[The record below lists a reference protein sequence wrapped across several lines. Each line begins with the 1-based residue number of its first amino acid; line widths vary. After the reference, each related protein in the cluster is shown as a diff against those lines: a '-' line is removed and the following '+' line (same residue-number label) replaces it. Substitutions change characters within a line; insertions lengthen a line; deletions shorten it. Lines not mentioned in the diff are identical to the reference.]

1 MSSLSAKPGY
11 NEALAQ
17 KDALRSQVEALLD
30 QRDAAAR
37 EFGIESQQ
45 AQQYQQQATA
55 LSPQYQAAIDRLQEI
70 IASPSPDLA
79 SPTVTTS
86 QSQSTPAPN
95 AREDGPQQA
104 PTSGGVGA
112 GTSSNA
118 SASIGA
124 DNNSLPTQATIS
136 ANVST
141 AALNQLIPT
150 QPNQLDQYGSYTYS
164 LGWYLLSPAQFNG
177 MMRSGKPNVSGW
189 QLLMQ
194 SGGAPIAGRSA
205 AFPLDY
211 YMDDLEITTKT
222 PLGGTG
228 LAHSAVDLRFKVTEP
243 NGITLIENLFQAVQ
257 SVYGNAQQAQ
267 TSTQGPDLVGESY
280 AVPGVVAKS
289 PTTTKTVNYL
299 QAQYCLIIQFFGY
312 DSSGNLIAPAT
323 GSLASGATATSQ
335 SAVIIKY
342 YPFRLVDIRFQLAN
356 RAVEYTITAKP
367 VGQSYGFVTDRGT
380 VPFPFTMT
388 GETVEQLLNG
398 PKISVPADT
407 GARTSQPVPN
417 NIDTFEQQSA
427 VIDASQ
433 AQTDANGNFT
443 GATTSPFNV
452 VAP

>member
-1 MSSLSAKPGY
+1 MSALDAIPGY
-11 NEALAQ
+11 T
-17 KDALRSQVEALLD
+17 ALRARLDATKAQAL
-30 QRDAAAR
+30 QYQAQGNAAVAA
-37 EFGIESQQ
+37 GNNQA
-45 AQQYQQQATA
+45 AQQYYQQAA
-55 LSPQYQAAIDRLQEI
+55 QATTEADQLFSQIG
-70 IASPSPDLA
+70 DLIQADINRDQA
-79 SPTVTTS
+79 SPTVTTG
-86 QSQSTPAPN
+86 QSQSTPAANP
-95 AREDGPQQA
+95 REDGPQQA
-104 PTSGGVGA
+104 PTQGGVGA
-112 GTSSNA
+112 GTSNNA

-124 DNNSLPTQATIS
+124 DNNALPTQATIA

-205 AFPLDY
+205 AFPDDY

-243 NGITLIENLFQAVQ
+243 NGITLIENLFRAVQ

-267 TSTQGPDLVGESY
+267 TSTQAPDLIGESY

-299 QAQYCLIIQFFGY
+299 QAQYCLVIQFFGY
-312 DSSGNLIAPAT
+312 DGSGNLIAPAT
-323 GSLASGATATSQ
+323 GSLSSNAQTTSQ
-335 SAVIIKY
+335 SAVIVKY

-398 PKISVPADT
+398 PKVSVPANT
-407 GARTSQPVPN
+407 GERTSQPAPN
-417 NIDTFEQQSA
+417 TNAPTQPPVIQGNPNEDVGGGTTFSLG
-427 VIDASQ
+427 V
-433 AQTDANGNFT
+433 
-443 GATTSPFNV
+443 GA
-452 VAP
+452 

>member
-17 KDALRSQVEALLD
+17 KDALKAQVDALLD

-45 AQQYQQQATA
+45 AQQYQQQASA
-55 LSPQYQAAIDRLQEI
+55 LSPQYLAAIDRLQVI

-79 SPTVTTS
+79 SPTVTTG
-86 QSQSTPAPN
+86 QSQSTPATNP
-95 AREDGPQQA
+95 REDGPQQA
-104 PTSGGVGA
+104 PTQGGVGA
-112 GTSSNA
+112 GTSNNA

-124 DNNSLPTQATIS
+124 DNNTRPTQATIA

-194 SGGAPIAGRSA
+194 SGGAPIAGRSP
-205 AFPLDY
+205 AFPDDY

-228 LAHSAVDLRFKVTEP
+228 LAHTAVDLRFKVTEP

-257 SVYGNAQQAQ
+257 SVYGSAQQAQ

-299 QAQYCLIIQFFGY
+299 QAQYCLVIQFFGY

-335 SAVIIKY
+335 SAVIVKY

-398 PKISVPADT
+398 PKISVPADS

-417 NIDTFEQQSA
+417 NIATFEQQSA
-427 VIDASQ
+427 IIDASQ

-443 GATTSPFNV
+443 GETTSPFNV

>member
-1 MSSLSAKPGY
+1 M
-11 NEALAQ
+11 AQ
-17 KDALRSQVEALLD
+17 GEFPSFYRYIGPSPSGGHYYDDPTTNQILD
-30 QRDAAAR
+30 LPAAPTP
-37 EFGIESQQ
+37 E
-45 AQQYQQQATA
+45 QQQAYEATKPGIGTIAQTQAVDRGDTQTLGGPVASTVPVSTA
-55 LSPQYQAAIDRLQEI
+55 DQADRG
-70 IASPSPDLA
+70 
-79 SPTVTTS
+79 
-86 QSQSTPAPN
+86 QSADSAV
-95 AREDGPQQA
+95 RA
-104 PTSGGVGA
+104 PTQGGVGA
-112 GTSSNA
+112 GKSPNP
-118 SASIGA
+118 SASVNA
-124 DNNSLPTQATIS
+124 DDNPLPTQATIA

-205 AFPLDY
+205 AFPDDY

-299 QAQYCLIIQFFGY
+299 QAQYCLVIQFFGY

-380 VPFPFTMT
+380 VPFGFTMT
-388 GETVEQLLNG
+388 GDTVQQLLNG
-398 PKISVPADT
+398 PKTSVPADT
-407 GARTSQPVPN
+407 GARTSRPAPTSN
-417 NIDTFEQQSA
+417 RISDAGLDAFIDNANELDRIQSGT
-427 VIDASQ
+427 V
-433 AQTDANGNFT
+433 
-443 GATTSPFNV
+443 GALSAG
-452 VAP
+452 AP

>member
-11 NEALAQ
+11 NEALAE
-17 KDALRSQVEALLD
+17 KDALKAQLDALLD

-45 AQQYQQQATA
+45 AQQYQQQASA
-55 LSPQYQAAIDRLQEI
+55 LTPQYLDASNRLREI

-79 SPTVTTS
+79 SPTVTTG
-86 QSQSTPAPN
+86 QSQSTPPVN
-95 AREDGPQQA
+95 TRDDGPTQA
-104 PTSGGVGA
+104 PTQGGVGA
-112 GTSSNA
+112 GKSSNS
-118 SASIGA
+118 SATISA
-124 DNNSLPTQATIS
+124 DDNPRPTQATIA

-164 LGWYLLSPAQFNG
+164 LGWYLLSPAQFND

-194 SGGAPIAGRSA
+194 SGGAPIAGRSV

-228 LAHSAVDLRFKVTEP
+228 LAHSAMDLRFKVTES
-243 NGITLIENLFQAVQ
+243 NGITLIQNLFQAVQ
-257 SVYGNAQQAQ
+257 SVYGNAQQPQ
-267 TSTQGPDLVGESY
+267 TNTG
-280 AVPGVVAKS
+280 ATVAKS

-299 QAQYCLIIQFFGY
+299 QAQYCLVIKFFGY
-312 DSSGNLIAPAT
+312 DSSGNLVAPIT
-323 GSLASGATATSQ
+323 GSLASNAQTTSQ
-335 SAVIIKY
+335 SAVIVKY
-342 YPFRLVDIRFQLAN
+342 YPFRLVDIKFQLAN

-407 GARTSQPVPN
+407 GERTSQPVPN
-417 NIDTFEQQSA
+417 NIDSFVQQSA
-427 VIDASQ
+427 ITDASQ
-433 AQTDANGNFT
+433 AQVDANGNFT
-443 GATTSPFNV
+443 GDTTSPFNV

>member
-17 KDALRSQVEALLD
+17 KDALKAQLD
-30 QRDAAAR
+30 TLFNQRDAAA
-37 EFGIESQQ
+37 EQFGIESQQ
-45 AQQYQQQATA
+45 AQQYQQQASA
-55 LSPQYQAAIDRLQEI
+55 LFPQYQAASNRLGEI

-79 SPTVTTS
+79 SPTVTTG
-86 QSQSTPAPN
+86 QSQSTPPAN
-95 AREDGPQQA
+95 TRDDGPTQA
-104 PTSGGVGA
+104 PTQGGVGA
-112 GTSSNA
+112 GTSPNA
-118 SASIGA
+118 SATVNA
-124 DNNSLPTQATIS
+124 DDNPRPTQATIA

-205 AFPLDY
+205 AFPDDY

-228 LAHSAVDLRFKVTEP
+228 LAHTAVDLRFKVTEP

-257 SVYGNAQQAQ
+257 SVYGKAQQVQ
-267 TSTQGPDLVGESY
+267 TSTQAPDLVGESY

-299 QAQYCLIIQFFGY
+299 QAQYCLVIQFFGY
-312 DSSGNLIAPAT
+312 DSSGNLVFPAT
-323 GSLASGATATSQ
+323 GSLSGNAQTTSQ

-342 YPFRLVDIRFQLAN
+342 YPFRLVDIKFQLAN
-356 RAVEYTITAKP
+356 RAVEYVITAKP

-388 GETVEQLLNG
+388 GDTVDQLLNG
-398 PKISVPADT
+398 PKISVNAPAD
-407 GARTSQPVPN
+407 GGRTSQPAPTGN
-417 NIDTFEQQSA
+417 RISDAELDAFIDNANELDRIQSGT
-427 VIDASQ
+427 V
-433 AQTDANGNFT
+433 
-443 GATTSPFNV
+443 GALSAG
-452 VAP
+452 AP

>member
-1 MSSLSAKPGY
+1 MGNLSSYPGY
-11 NEALAQ
+11 AEASAEF
-17 KDALRSQVEALLD
+17 DALTAQVSTLRKQRDVARASGFEASAQEYAAQADSLVPQVEAAYAKLTAI
-30 QRDAAAR
+30 QDAA
-37 EFGIESQQ
+37 
-45 AQQYQQQATA
+45 
-55 LSPQYQAAIDRLQEI
+55 LAAPE
-70 IASPSPDLA
+70 A
-79 SPTVTTS
+79 SPTVTTG

-95 AREDGPQQA
+95 PRENGPQQA
-104 PTSGGVGA
+104 PTQGGVGA
-112 GTSSNA
+112 GTSPNA
-118 SASIGA
+118 SDSINN
-124 DNNSLPTQATIS
+124 DNNTRPTQTTIA
-136 ANVST
+136 ANVNT

-164 LGWYLLSPAQFNG
+164 LGWYLLSPVQFNG

-205 AFPLDY
+205 AFPDDY

-228 LAHSAVDLRFKVTEP
+228 LAHTAVDLRFKVTEP
-243 NGITLIENLFQAVQ
+243 NGITLLENLFQAVQ

-267 TSTQGPDLVGESY
+267 TSTQAPDLIGESY

-299 QAQYCLIIQFFGY
+299 QAQYCLVIQFFGY
-312 DSSGNLIAPAT
+312 DSSGNLVFPAK
-323 GSLASGATATSQ
+323 GSLDSGATATAQ

-380 VPFPFTMT
+380 VPFSFTMT
-388 GETVEQLLNG
+388 GDTVQQLLNG
-398 PKISVPADT
+398 PKTSVPADT
-407 GARTSQPVPN
+407 GARTSQPAPTGN
-417 NIDTFEQQSA
+417 RISDAELDAFIDNANELDRIQSGT
-427 VIDASQ
+427 V
-433 AQTDANGNFT
+433 
-443 GATTSPFNV
+443 GALSAG
-452 VAP
+452 AP

>member
-17 KDALRSQVEALLD
+17 KDALKAQIDALLD

-45 AQQYQQQATA
+45 AQQYQQQASA
-55 LSPQYQAAIDRLQEI
+55 LSPQYLAAIDRLQEI

-112 GTSSNA
+112 GSSRNA
-118 SASIGA
+118 SDTVGA
-124 DNNSLPTQATIS
+124 DDNPRPTQATI
-136 ANVST
+136 AVNVST

-194 SGGAPIAGRSA
+194 SGGAPVTGRSP

-257 SVYGNAQQAQ
+257 SVYRNAQQPQ
-267 TSTQGPDLVGESY
+267 VSTQGPDLVGESY

-289 PTTTKTVNYL
+289 ATTTKTVNYL
-299 QAQYCLIIQFFGY
+299 QAQYCLVIQFFGY
-312 DSSGNLIAPAT
+312 DSSGNLVAPVK
-323 GSLASGATATSQ
+323 GSLAGGAETVSQ
-335 SAVIIKY
+335 SAVIVKY
-342 YPFRLVDIRFQLAN
+342 YPFRLTDIRFQLAN

-398 PKISVPADT
+398 PKISVPVDS

-417 NIDTFEQQSA
+417 NIDSFAQQSA
-427 VIDASQ
+427 ITDASQ
-433 AQTDANGNFT
+433 AQVDANGNFT
-443 GATTSPFNV
+443 GDTTSPFNV

>member
-11 NEALAQ
+11 NEALAE
-17 KDALRSQVEALLD
+17 KDALKAQLDALLD

-45 AQQYQQQATA
+45 AQQYQQQASA
-55 LSPQYQAAIDRLQEI
+55 LTPQYLDASNRLREI

-79 SPTVTTS
+79 SPTVTTG
-86 QSQSTPAPN
+86 QSQSTPGPDP
-95 AREDGPQQA
+95 RENGPQQA
-104 PTSGGVGA
+104 PTQGGVGA
-112 GTSSNA
+112 GTSPNA
-118 SASIGA
+118 SDSINN
-124 DNNSLPTQATIS
+124 DNNTRPTQATIA

-177 MMRSGKPNVSGW
+177 MMRSGKPNVSSW

-205 AFPLDY
+205 AFPDDY

-228 LAHSAVDLRFKVTEP
+228 LAHSAMDLRFKVTEP

-257 SVYGNAQQAQ
+257 SVYGKAQQVQ

-299 QAQYCLIIQFFGY
+299 QAQYCLVIQFFGY
-312 DSSGNLIAPAT
+312 DSSGNLVFPAT
-323 GSLASGATATSQ
+323 GSLSGNAQTTSQ

-342 YPFRLVDIRFQLAN
+342 YPFRLVDIKFQLAN
-356 RAVEYTITAKP
+356 RAVEYVITAKP

-388 GETVEQLLNG
+388 GDTVDQLLNG
-398 PKISVPADT
+398 PKISVNAPAD
-407 GARTSQPVPN
+407 GGRTSQPAPTGN
-417 NIDTFEQQSA
+417 RISDAELDAFIDNANELDRIQSGT
-427 VIDASQ
+427 V
-433 AQTDANGNFT
+433 
-443 GATTSPFNV
+443 GALSAG
-452 VAP
+452 AP

>member
-11 NEALAQ
+11 NEALAE
-17 KDALRSQVEALLD
+17 KDALKAQLDALLD

-45 AQQYQQQATA
+45 AQQYQQQASA
-55 LSPQYQAAIDRLQEI
+55 LTPQYLDASNRLREI

-79 SPTVTTS
+79 SPTVTTG

-95 AREDGPQQA
+95 PRDNGPQQA
-104 PTSGGVGA
+104 PTQGGVGA

-124 DNNSLPTQATIS
+124 DNNAQPTQATIA

-164 LGWYLLSPAQFNG
+164 LGWYLLSPAQFND

-194 SGGAPIAGRSA
+194 SGGAPIAGRSP
-205 AFPLDY
+205 AFPDDY

-228 LAHSAVDLRFKVTEP
+228 LAHSAMDLRFKVTEP

-257 SVYGNAQQAQ
+257 SVYGNAQQPQ
-267 TSTQGPDLVGESY
+267 TNTG
-280 AVPGVVAKS
+280 ATVAKS

-299 QAQYCLIIQFFGY
+299 QAQYCLVIQFFGY
-312 DSSGNLIAPAT
+312 DSSGNLVAPIT
-323 GSLASGATATSQ
+323 GSLSSDAQTTSR

-342 YPFRLVDIRFQLAN
+342 YPFRLVDIKFQLAN

-388 GETVEQLLNG
+388 GDTVEQLLNG
-398 PKISVPADT
+398 PKISVPADS

-417 NIDTFEQQSA
+417 NIDSFVQQSA
-427 VIDASQ
+427 ITDASQ

-443 GATTSPFNV
+443 GDTTSPFNV

>member
-1 MSSLSAKPGY
+1 MTSLSAKPGY
-11 NEALAQ
+11 NEALAE
-17 KDALRSQVEALLD
+17 KDALKAQLDALLD

-45 AQQYQQQATA
+45 AQQYQQQAAA
-55 LSPQYQAAIDRLQEI
+55 LTPQYLDASNRLREI

-79 SPTVTTS
+79 SPTVTTG
-86 QSQSTPAPN
+86 QSQSTPASNP
-95 AREDGPQQA
+95 REDGPQQA
-104 PTSGGVGA
+104 PTQGGVGA

-124 DNNSLPTQATIS
+124 DNNARPTQATIA

-164 LGWYLLSPAQFNG
+164 LGWYLLSPAQFND

-194 SGGAPIAGRSA
+194 SGGAPIAGRSP

-257 SVYGNAQQAQ
+257 SVYGKAQQPQVNAGA
-267 TSTQGPDLVGESY
+267 T
-280 AVPGVVAKS
+280 VAKS

-299 QAQYCLIIQFFGY
+299 QAQYCLVIQFFGY
-312 DSSGNLIAPAT
+312 DSSGNLVAPVT
-323 GSLASGATATSQ
+323 GSLSSGAEATSQ

-356 RAVEYTITAKP
+356 RAVEYVITAKP

-398 PKISVPADT
+398 PKISVPADS

-417 NIDTFEQQSA
+417 NIDSFAQQSA
-427 VIDASQ
+427 ITDASQ
-433 AQTDANGNFT
+433 AQVDANGNFT
-443 GATTSPFNV
+443 GDTTSPFNV

>member
-1 MSSLSAKPGY
+1 MSNDENSRY
-11 NEALAQ
+11 
-17 KDALRSQVEALLD
+17 
-30 QRDAAAR
+30 
-37 EFGIESQQ
+37 
-45 AQQYQQQATA
+45 
-55 LSPQYQAAIDRLQEI
+55 
-70 IASPSPDLA
+70 
-79 SPTVTTS
+79 VTTENDGVTTNLTTGE
-86 QSQSTPAPN
+86 SQSTPAASQNLNETPEQEAARIN
-95 AREDGPQQA
+95 AASGDPEGITAEQVANNRRLNDSLTASFGASGAVQA
-104 PTSGGVGA
+104 PTSGGVGS

-124 DNNSLPTQATIS
+124 DDNPRVTQATIA

-205 AFPLDY
+205 AFPDDY

-228 LAHSAVDLRFKVTEP
+228 LAHTAVDLRFKVTEP
-243 NGITLIENLFQAVQ
+243 NGITLLENLFQAVQ

-267 TSTQGPDLVGESY
+267 TSTQAPDLVGESY

-299 QAQYCLIIQFFGY
+299 QAQYCLVIQFFGY

-380 VPFPFTMT
+380 VPFGFTMT
-388 GETVEQLLNG
+388 GDTVQQLLNG
-398 PKISVPADT
+398 PKTSVPVDP
-407 GARTSQPVPN
+407 GARTSQPAPTGN
-417 NIDTFEQQSA
+417 RISDAELDAFIDNANELDRIQSGT
-427 VIDASQ
+427 V
-433 AQTDANGNFT
+433 
-443 GATTSPFNV
+443 GALSAG
-452 VAP
+452 AP

>member
-1 MSSLSAKPGY
+1 VAAGY
-11 NEALAQ
+11 NQA
-17 KDALRSQVEALLD
+17 
-30 QRDAAAR
+30 
-37 EFGIESQQ
+37 
-45 AQQYQQQATA
+45 AQQYYQQAA
-55 LSPQYQAAIDRLQEI
+55 QATTEADQLFSQIG
-70 IASPSPDLA
+70 DLIQADINRDQA
-79 SPTVTTS
+79 SPTVTTG
-86 QSQSTPAPN
+86 QSQSTPAANP
-95 AREDGPQQA
+95 REDGPQQA
-104 PTSGGVGA
+104 PTQGGVGA
-112 GTSSNA
+112 GTSNNA

-124 DNNSLPTQATIS
+124 DNNALPTQATIA

-205 AFPLDY
+205 AFPDDY

-243 NGITLIENLFQAVQ
+243 NGITLIENLFRAVQ

-267 TSTQGPDLVGESY
+267 TSTQAPDLIGESY

-299 QAQYCLIIQFFGY
+299 QAQYCLVIQFFGY
-312 DSSGNLIAPAT
+312 DGSGNLIAPAT
-323 GSLASGATATSQ
+323 GSLSSNAQTTSQ
-335 SAVIIKY
+335 SAVIVKY

-398 PKISVPADT
+398 PKVSVPANT
-407 GARTSQPVPN
+407 GERTSQPAPN
-417 NIDTFEQQSA
+417 TNAPTQPPVIQGNPNEDVGGGTTFSLG
-427 VIDASQ
+427 V
-433 AQTDANGNFT
+433 
-443 GATTSPFNV
+443 GA
-452 VAP
+452 

>member
-1 MSSLSAKPGY
+1 MAYSLSAIPGY
-11 NEALAQ
+11 
-17 KDALRSQVEALLD
+17 DALISQRNAAQAQAETFVA
-30 QRDAAAR
+30 QRNAANESGNTAAAN
-37 EFGIESQQ
+37 SYNQQ
-45 AQQYQQQATA
+45 AAEATA
-55 LSPQYQAAIDRLQEI
+55 TYIDLNNQLQELVLN
-70 IASPSPDLA
+70 SSNTDLA
-79 SPTVTTS
+79 SPIVTTG

-95 AREDGPQQA
+95 PRDNGPQQA
-104 PTSGGVGA
+104 STSGGVGA
-112 GTSSNA
+112 GTSPNS

-124 DNNSLPTQATIS
+124 DNNTRPTQATIA

-150 QPNQLDQYGSYTYS
+150 QANQLDQYGSYTYS
-164 LGWYLLSPAQFNG
+164 LGWYLLSPAQFND

-194 SGGAPIAGRSA
+194 SGGAPIAGRSP
-205 AFPLDY
+205 AFPDDY

-243 NGITLIENLFQAVQ
+243 NGITLIQNLFQAVQ
-257 SVYGNAQQAQ
+257 SVYRNAQQPQ
-267 TSTQGPDLVGESY
+267 TNTG
-280 AVPGVVAKS
+280 AAVAKS

-299 QAQYCLIIQFFGY
+299 QAQYCLVIQFFGY
-312 DSSGNLIAPAT
+312 DSSGNLVAPVT
-323 GSLASGATATSQ
+323 GSLASDAQTTSQ

-356 RAVEYTITAKP
+356 RAVEYVITAKP

-398 PKISVPADT
+398 PKISVPADS
-407 GARTSQPVPN
+407 GERTSQPVPN
-417 NIDTFEQQSA
+417 NIDSFAQQSA
-427 VIDASQ
+427 ITDASQ
-433 AQTDANGNFT
+433 AQVDANGNFT
-443 GATTSPFNV
+443 GDTTSPFNV

>member
-11 NEALAQ
+11 NEALAE
-17 KDALRSQVEALLD
+17 KDALKAQLDALLD

-45 AQQYQQQATA
+45 AQQYQQQASA
-55 LSPQYQAAIDRLQEI
+55 LTPQYLDASNRLREI

-86 QSQSTPAPN
+86 QSQSTPPVN
-95 AREDGPQQA
+95 TRDDGPTQA

-112 GTSSNA
+112 GTSRNA
-118 SASIGA
+118 SASISA
-124 DNNSLPTQATIS
+124 DDNPRPTQATIA

-164 LGWYLLSPAQFNG
+164 LGWYLLSPAQFND

-257 SVYGNAQQAQ
+257 GVYRNAQQPQ
-267 TSTQGPDLVGESY
+267 TNNGAT
-280 AVPGVVAKS
+280 VAKS

-299 QAQYCLIIQFFGY
+299 QAQYCLVIQFFGY
-312 DSSGNLIAPAT
+312 DSSGNLVAPVT
-323 GSLASGATATSQ
+323 GSLSSDAQTTSQ

-356 RAVEYTITAKP
+356 RAVEYVITAKP